1 MEQQTLSQ
9 YKLANFLACQRRFQL
24 RYLRRLPWPASPLP
38 ERTEQLLQ
46 QGQDFH
52 QLLERHF
59 LGLTTTPTAVPHGQ
73 VRQWWQT
80 FYSHY
85 PVKNMPSKARY
96 LPETG
101 LTVPL
106 GNHLLYGRF
115 DLLVICENED
125 NLPFAMVFDWKT
137 GRPIAAAEL
146 KTRWQTRLYLALL
159 AEGGSAFWPQE
170 VPPTPEQISLT
181 YWFVQE
187 PDASVTIGYSAEEH
201 AANWAELQ
209 HIAAQLDDAFAVD
222 TWPLTDDWQEC
233 RTCAYQ
239 VYCGR
244 QAAGTAPSASSTQLS
259 SSGQAV
265 TELDEYDA
273 AEGSAA
279 PDEQL
284 LTPDLP

>member
-24 RYLRRLPWPASPLP
+24 RYLRRLPWPTSPLP
-38 ERTEQLLQ
+38 EHTEQLLQ

-59 LGLTTTPTAVPHGQ
+59 LGLTITPATIPDGRI
-73 VRQWWQT
+73 RQWWHAFET
-80 FYSHY
+80 HS
-85 PVKNMPSKARY
+85 PVKDLPDNARF

-115 DLLVICENED
+115 DLLVIGENED
-125 NLPFAMVFDWKT
+125 NLRFAMAFDWKT
-137 GRPIAAAEL
+137 GRPITAAEL

-170 VPPTPEQISLT
+170 VPPAPEQISLT

-187 PDASVTIGYSAEEH
+187 PDTSVTIGYSAEEH

-209 HIAAQLDDAFAVD
+209 QIAVRLDEAFAAG
-222 TWPLTDDWQEC
+222 TWPLTEDWSQC
-233 RTCAYQ
+233 RECAYQ

-244 QAAGTAPSASSTQLS
+244 QGAGTAVP
-259 SSGQAV
+259 
-265 TELDEYDA
+265 ELDEHDA
-273 AEGSAA
+273 TEEPTA
-279 PDEQL
+279 PDEQM